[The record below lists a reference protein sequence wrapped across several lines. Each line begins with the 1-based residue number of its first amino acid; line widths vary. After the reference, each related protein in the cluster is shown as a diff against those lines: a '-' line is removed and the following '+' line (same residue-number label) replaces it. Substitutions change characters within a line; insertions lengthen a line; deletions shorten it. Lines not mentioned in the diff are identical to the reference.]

1 MTSTD
6 TLTLQAFIAAL
17 ALLPNS
23 LPAEVQQEVNQ
34 FGASLKNEQA
44 SIANRLIKIAL
55 NYQPLW
61 QEYQPAYD
69 FFLEQYQAKERNK
82 VIRLPQ
88 NSSPEPESAVPEL
101 VNESAATINDI
112 IPFFTAKDSVETIK
126 EAKSQNESALAQ
138 PTEESTDVYS
148 WVVAHWGL

>member
-23 LPAEVQQEVNQ
+23 LPVEVQQEVNQ
-34 FGASLKNEQA
+34 FGESLKNEQTP
-44 SIANRLIKIAL
+44 IANRLIKIAR

-112 IPFFTAKDSVETIK
+112 IPFFIAEDSVETAK
-126 EAKSQNESALAQ
+126 EAKRQNESALAQ
-138 PTEESTDVYS
+138 PTEESADFN
-148 WVVAHWGL
+148 WVLSNWGL

>member
-23 LPAEVQQEVNQ
+23 LPVEVQQEVNQ
-34 FGASLKNEQA
+34 FGESLKNEQT
-44 SIANRLIKIAL
+44 SIANRLIKIAR

-112 IPFFTAKDSVETIK
+112 IPFFIAEDSVETAK
-126 EAKSQNESALAQ
+126 EAKRQNESALAQ
-138 PTEESTDVYS
+138 PTEESADFN
-148 WVVAHWGL
+148 WVLSNWGL

>member
-34 FGASLKNEQA
+34 FGESLKNEQT
-44 SIANRLIKIAL
+44 SIANRLIKIAR

-112 IPFFTAKDSVETIK
+112 IPFFIAEDSVETAK
-126 EAKSQNESALAQ
+126 EAKRQNESALAQ
-138 PTEESTDVYS
+138 PTEESADFN
-148 WVVAHWGL
+148 WVLSNWGL